1 EAVDPSAALAEARR
15 RLKMMEEEMERE
27 RMGLGRRHR
36 KAAGEAVES
45 EQDAT
50 DEIDSWRQVVGVL
63 EQLEASNKHRSG
75 KESVEAVDPSAALA
89 EARRRLKMMEEEM
102 ERERMGLG
110 RRHRKAA
117 GEAVESEQ
125 DATDEI
131 DSWRQVVGV
140 LEQLEAS
147 NKHRTGKE
155 RFEAV
160 DPSAALAEA
169 RRRLK
174 MMEEEM
180 ERERMGLG
188 RRHRKAAGEAKW
200 EIAVRAVESEQ
211 DATDEIDSWRQVV
224 GVLEQLEASNKHRT
238 GKERFE
244 AVDPSAALAEARR
257 RLKMMEEEMERQ
269 RMGLGRR
276 HRKAAGEAVESEQD
290 ATDEIDSWRQV
301 VGVLEQLEASNKH
314 RTGKERFEA
323 VDPSAALAEARR
335 RLKMME
341 EEMERQRMGLGRRHR
356 KAAGEAVESEQDA
369 TDEVDSW
376 RQVVGVLEQLEA

>member
-1 EAVDPSAALAEARR
+1 M
-15 RLKMMEEEMERE
+15 KMMEEEMERE

-188 RRHRKAAGEAKW
+188 RRHRKAAGEA
-200 EIAVRAVESEQ
+200 VESEQ

-356 KAAGEAVESEQDA
+356 KAAGEAVESEHDA
-369 TDEVDSW
+369 TDEVESW
-376 RQVVGVLEQLEA
+376 RQVVGV

>member
-1 EAVDPSAALAEARR
+1 
-15 RLKMMEEEMERE
+15 ERF
-27 RMGLGRRHR
+27 
-36 KAAGEAVES
+36 
-45 EQDAT
+45 
-50 DEIDSWRQVVGVL
+50 
-63 EQLEASNKHRSG
+63 
-75 KESVEAVDPSAALA
+75 EAVDPSAALA

-188 RRHRKAAGEAKW
+188 RRHRKAAGEA
-200 EIAVRAVESEQ
+200 VESEQ

-276 HRKAAGEAVESEQD
+276 HRKAAGEAKW
-290 ATDEIDSWRQV
+290 EI
-301 VGVLEQLEASNKH
+301 
-314 RTGKERFEA
+314 A
-323 VDPSAALAEARR
+323 VRDWKVSKMPPT
-335 RLKMME
+335 RLT
-341 EEMERQRMGLGRRHR
+341 RGDRL
-356 KAAGEAVESEQDA
+356 
-369 TDEVDSW
+369 
-376 RQVVGVLEQLEA
+376 

>member
-188 RRHRKAAGEAKW
+188 RRHRKAAGEA
-200 EIAVRAVESEQ
+200 VESEQ

-276 HRKAAGEAVESEQD
+276 HRKAAGEAVESEHD
-290 ATDEIDSWRQV
+290 ATDEVESWRQV